1 MLECFTDGTL
11 LVTILGVCEGK
22 SKWDIDEKSLDE
34 EIGIVVGVLL
44 GSIALGI
51 GIEGPNELR
60 EGI

>member
-22 SKWDIDEKSLDE
+22 SNWDIDEKSLDE

>member
-1 MLECFTDGTL
+1 MTL
-11 LVTILGVCEGK
+11 LGVCEGK
-22 SKWDIDEKSLDE
+22 SEGNIDEKSLDE
-34 EIGIVVGVLL
+34 DNGIVVGVLL